1 MLPYRRALGQ
11 VSRNLDRM
19 SAKVRALSSDSEVAP
34 HAAPDPAA
42 DAAPEAAPD
51 RPASRGGASVWFW
64 EHYETAAKEIVDFFA
79 GDHIDLRGKR
89 VADIGCG
96 DGILDA
102 GLAALTQPESLVGF
116 DVNLT
121 DVSFL
126 RKELEAEGLGPVLP
140 PSLSFRESEPVA
152 LPAEDAEFNVAV
164 TWSAFEHIR
173 DPIPVL
179 REVRR
184 ILKPHGVLMLQLWPF
199 YFSQHGSHLM
209 DWFPEGFAHLLRP
222 PPAVED
228 DVRGRAIT
236 NHEWV
241 EYMLREFGTLNRIT
255 VDELQQSLLA
265 GGFCVSKFELISNAV
280 HVPPELSRYPLS
292 ELGISGIK
300 LLATPRLH

>member
-1 MLPYRRALGQ
+1 MLPYRRALGR
-11 VSRNLDRM
+11 VSRNLDRI
-19 SAKVRALSSDSEVAP
+19 SAKARALSRDPEVAP
-34 HAAPDPAA
+34 QAPTDPAA
-42 DAAPEAAPD
+42 GATPP
-51 RPASRGGASVWFW
+51 RPPSRGAASTWFW
-64 EHYETAAKEIVDFFA
+64 EHYETAATEVVDFFA
-79 GDHIDLRGKR
+79 GDGLDLRGKR
-89 VADIGCG
+89 VVDIGCG

-102 GLAALTQPESLVGF
+102 GLVALSQPESLVGF

-140 PSLSFRESEPVA
+140 LSLSFRESEPMA
-152 LPAEDAEFNVAV
+152 LPAENAEFDFAV

-173 DPIPVL
+173 DPVPVL

-184 ILKPHGVLMLQLWPF
+184 ILKPQGVLMLQLWPF

-222 PPAVED
+222 PPAVEE
-228 DVRGRAIT
+228 DVRGRANT
-236 NHEWV
+236 NRGWL

-265 GGFCVSKFELISNAV
+265 GGFCVSKFELMSNAV
-280 HVPPELSRYPLS
+280 HVPPDLSRYPLS
-292 ELGISGIK
+292 NLGISGIK
-300 LLATPRLH
+300 LLASPRQH